1 MSFCKR
7 KIDVIIEQNVNELGN
22 EVNPLDT
29 MLRIML
35 LDKSAWAGSARTLA
49 LSLDLFQMIL

>member
-35 LDKSAWAGSARTLA
+35 LDKSA
-49 LSLDLFQMIL
+49 